1 MVYELLR
8 PRTPTSH
15 LLGFNAHYIYDLGG
29 REFMDGDEITDWIDS
44 VSSYL
49 QDWYD
54 HCLSKPEN
62 QHHLQRVIN
71 NIEAF
76 ITDMHHATDEQHRI
90 AIQANKVVT
99 CPSNQLLHAKHA
111 GLLGFRH
118 YSAATVCLIARYGT
132 RYGQF
137 AECHDEGGWHLAAT
151 MLLITVIVDL
161 KDGDYFASQ
170 FKKNA
175 QAKAQASKKAKADS
189 AVAALAQ
196 QLHELTMQSGN
207 GFKPEDEQ
215 MEAMR
220 LGLSSINLA
229 K

>member
-1 MVYELLR
+1 
-8 PRTPTSH
+8 
-15 LLGFNAHYIYDLGG
+15 
-29 REFMDGDEITDWIDS
+29 
-44 VSSYL
+44 
-49 QDWYD
+49 
-54 HCLSKPEN
+54 
-62 QHHLQRVIN
+62 
-71 NIEAF
+71 
-76 ITDMHHATDEQHRI
+76 
-90 AIQANKVVT
+90 
-99 CPSNQLLHAKHA
+99 
-111 GLLGFRH
+111 
-118 YSAATVCLIARYGT
+118 
-132 RYGQF
+132 
-137 AECHDEGGWHLAAT
+137 

-196 QLHELTMQSGN
+196 QLHGLTMQSGN